1 MDFQFIKL
9 LTDTLVN
16 VRFMWRGLFLELNGN
31 MLPYIHAIPNIRMQ
45 KKKSPAA
52 SVVLS
57 SIFSFCSTR
66 EKKTCPFSTT

>member
-16 VRFMWRGLFLELNGN
+16 VRFMCRGLFLGLNGN
-31 MLPYIHAIPNIRMQ
+31 MLLYIPNIRTLL
-45 KKKSPAA
+45 KKKNPAA

-57 SIFSFCSTR
+57 SISSFCRER
-66 EKKTCPFSTT
+66 EKKKCPFPTT